1 MTVVFL
7 YPHFPPQ
14 YFKIGKHLVNI
25 QYVPDGFIELLSYL
39 LFGLS
44 IIIPVIDAKHSSVK

>member
-7 YPHFPPQ
+7 HPHFPPQ

-44 IIIPVIDAKHSSVK
+44 VKVNRGE

>member
-44 IIIPVIDAKHSSVK
+44 IIISVIDAKHSSVK